1 MSDGTSRRWRDLKE
15 AVSIEQILEAANA
28 LSSLRQSGGRLV
40 GSCPIHRGDNP
51 RAFVVNLERG
61 LWYCFTGCQRGGDS
75 IDLAWL
81 LCSRSWSRT
90 VTWLEQL
97 AARPFHPII
106 DRTCPDLASGRSYTR
121 SFRPFTRTLQLDAEH
136 PFLADMDL
144 EKSTIQ
150 AFEAGA
156 WHGSGFLAGT
166 VAIRLH
172 DLEGRPLGYA
182 GRLLDP
188 ERVRTEGKWRWP
200 PGYPKASMLF
210 NWHRACSH
218 LADGLIVVESI
229 WSVMK
234 LTQMRHPN
242 VVALGGTVISR
253 DQVPLLAQAPHLVL
267 MLDGDAPGELA
278 TQRHVQQA
286 IHKRLIIAR
295 PPPGKD
301 PADLDEKTLAGLL
314 RTARTLPDSSH
325 R

>member
-1 MSDGTSRRWRDLKE
+1 MSDGTSRRWHDLKE
-15 AVSIEQILEAANA
+15 AVSIEQILQAADA
-28 LSSLRQSGGRLV
+28 LSKLRQSGGRLV
-40 GSCPIHRGDNP
+40 GPCPIHRGDNP

-75 IDLAWL
+75 IALAWL
-81 LCSRSWSRT
+81 FCGRSWSRT
-90 VTWLEQL
+90 ATWLERL
-97 AARPFHPII
+97 AARPHHSII
-106 DRTCPDLASGRSYTR
+106 DRTSPDTGSGRSCSR
-121 SFRPFTRTLQLDAEH
+121 FRPFTRTLHLDATH
-136 PFLADMDL
+136 PFLAHMGL
-144 EKSTIQ
+144 EKTTIE
-150 AFEAGA
+150 AFEAGV
-156 WHGSGFLAGT
+156 WHGSGYLAGA
-166 VAIRLH
+166 VAVRLH
-172 DLEGRPLGYA
+172 DLEGNPLGYA

-210 NWHRACSH
+210 NWHRARSH

-253 DQVPLLAQAPHLVL
+253 NQVPLLAQAPHLVL

-278 TQRHVQQA
+278 TQRHVRQA
-286 IHKRLIIAR
+286 IHPCLIIAR

-301 PADLDEKTLAGLL
+301 PADLDEAMLTGLL
-314 RTARTLPDSSH
+314 LDAARTPTDSRH
-325 R
+325 P